1 MAAAMAAVD
10 KAFPAAMM
18 VFVVIVIGMAMSH
31 RIAPNCYRHSQ
42 DIS

>member
-1 MAAAMAAVD
+1 MAAMD

-18 VFVVIVIGMAMSH
+18 VVVVIGMAMSH
-31 RIAPNCYRHSQ
+31 RITPNCYRHDQ